1 MKYDLKKK
9 IIYSILI
16 VAMLVGFSTIAYFG
30 IGDESHSGSASDI
43 KLGLDLAGGVSITYQ
58 TVEENP
64 SEQDLTDTVYKLQKR
79 VETYSTE
86 AEVYKEG
93 SDRINVEIPDVT
105 DANSILEELG
115 TPGSLEFLDSTGYQ
129 AKVAGD
135 DYTAL
140 LTGSDI
146 KTASAYKDS
155 SSTTTDQYGVQLE
168 FTDDGA
174 TKFADATAANIGSII
189 YIVYDGKVVSYPTV
203 EQEITGGSAVIN
215 KISSYEDADNLATY
229 IRIGSIPLELKE
241 VRSNVVGA
249 KLGQEAINTSL
260 MAALL
265 GLILLCAF
273 MIVVYRFPGVVA
285 TISLI
290 IYVAMSVILISVY
303 EITLTLPGIAGIV
316 LSIGMAVDANV
327 IIYSRIRE
335 EIGAGK
341 TVENAVKLG
350 YSKALSAI
358 VDGNITTLIAAAVL
372 GIKGS
377 GSVKGFA
384 QTLALGI
391 IVSMF
396 TALVVSKI
404 VMKLFLNFGLT
415 NPKLYGRTVHKK
427 SFDFLSKKNICMVIS
442 SIVILCGLGI
452 MVFNGASGNKMLN
465 YSLEFVGGTS
475 TTVTFNEDLSQ
486 SDIDAT
492 VVPVI
497 RDAIGDTNVQQ
508 QKVNDSTQVIFKT
521 KELDLETREALNKAL
536 EENFQ
541 IDAEKITAESIS
553 STVSNEMQRD
563 AVIAVILATICML
576 IYIWFRFK
584 DIKFAA
590 SAVIALLHDVL
601 VVLGFYAVA
610 RVSVGGTFIACMLT
624 IVGYS
629 INGTIIIFDRI
640 RENLKTATDKTDIKE
655 LVNSCI
661 TYTLTRTVNTSL
673 TTFIML
679 FTLFVF
685 GVSSIR
691 EFALPLMVGIICGAY
706 SSICITGGLWYTMRS
721 YSLRKKAKKVTAK

>member
-1 MKYDLKKK
+1 M
-9 IIYSILI
+9 II
-16 VAMLVGFSTIAYFG
+16 
-30 IGDESHSGSASDI
+30 
-43 KLGLDLAGGVSITYQ
+43 Q
-58 TVEENP
+58 
-64 SEQDLTDTVYKLQKR
+64 
-79 VETYSTE
+79 
-86 AEVYKEG
+86 
-93 SDRINVEIPDVT
+93 
-105 DANSILEELG
+105 
-115 TPGSLEFLDSTGYQ
+115 
-129 AKVAGD
+129 
-135 DYTAL
+135 AL

-541 IDAEKITAESIS
+541 IDAEKITAESI
-553 STVSNEMQRD
+553 T
-563 AVIAVILATICML
+563 
-576 IYIWFRFK
+576 
-584 DIKFAA
+584 
-590 SAVIALLHDVL
+590 
-601 VVLGFYAVA
+601 
-610 RVSVGGTFIACMLT
+610 
-624 IVGYS
+624 
-629 INGTIIIFDRI
+629 
-640 RENLKTATDKTDIKE
+640 
-655 LVNSCI
+655 NS
-661 TYTLTRTVNTSL
+661 
-673 TTFIML
+673 
-679 FTLFVF
+679 
-685 GVSSIR
+685 
-691 EFALPLMVGIICGAY
+691 
-706 SSICITGGLWYTMRS
+706 
-721 YSLRKKAKKVTAK
+721 K

>member
-9 IIYSILI
+9 VIYSILI

-58 TVEENP
+58 TVEDNP

-86 AEVYKEG
+86 AQVYKEG
-93 SDRINVEIPDVT
+93 SDRISVEIPDVT

-115 TPGSLEFLDSTGYQ
+115 TPGSLEFLDATGYQ
-129 AKVAGD
+129 AKTEGN
-135 DYTAL
+135 DYKAL

-155 SSTTTDQYGVQLE
+155 SSTTSNEYGVQLE

-189 YIVYDGKVVSYPTV
+189 YIVYDNKVVSYPTV

-215 KISSYEDADNLATY
+215 KISSYEDADSLATY

-241 VRSNVVGA
+241 VRSNIVGA
-249 KLGQEAINTSL
+249 QLGAEAINTSL

-265 GLILLCAF
+265 GLVLLCAF
-273 MIVVYRFPGVVA
+273 MIIVYRLPGVVA
-285 TISLI
+285 TIALM

-341 TVENAVKLG
+341 TVENAIKLG
-350 YSKALSAI
+350 YTKALSAI
-358 VDGNITTLIAAAVL
+358 IDGNITTLIAAAVL

-396 TALVVSKI
+396 TALIVSKI
-404 VMKLFLNFGLT
+404 IIKLFYNFGLT
-415 NPKLYGRTVHKK
+415 NPKLYGVTRHKK
-427 SFDFLSKKNICMVIS
+427 VINFLSKRNICFVIS
-442 SIVILCGLGI
+442 SLVILCGIGV
-452 MVFNGASGNKMLN
+452 MAFNSTTDKKMLN

-475 TTVTFNEDLSQ
+475 TTVTFNQEMSQ
-486 SDIDAT
+486 SDVDAQ
-492 VVPVI
+492 VIPVI
-497 RDAIGDTNVQQ
+497 SEAIGDTNVQQ

-521 KELDLETREALNKAL
+521 KELDLDTREVLNKAL

-541 IDAEKITAESIS
+541 VDAEKITTESIS
-553 STVSNEMQRD
+553 STVSDEMKTD
-563 AVIAVILATICML
+563 AIIAVLLATICML

-601 VVLGFYAVA
+601 VVLAFYAVA
-610 RVSVGGTFIACMLT
+610 RISVGSTFIACMLT

-629 INGTIIIFDRI
+629 INATIIIFDRI
-640 RENLKTATDKTDIKE
+640 RENLKEANDKTDMKQ

-673 TTFIML
+673 TTFIMI

-685 GVSSIR
+685 GVASIR
-691 EFALPLMVGIICGAY
+691 EFALPLMVGIVCGAY
-706 SSICITGGLWYTMRS
+706 SSVCITGALWYVFRN
-721 YSLRKKAKKVTAK
+721 LFDKKQAKKVVSK